1 MKYRTKN
8 PILRRPFSLFSPS
21 CSPKASKTSCKMNHF
36 TTMQGPHV
44 SPWHCFPVFVLAT
57 EERKRCPAS
66 GFHCLTSLSE
76 PTRTQL
82 QNAAPRPPKR
92 APEWT
97 FTVAGACETAKHHAT
112 EARRWYPA
120 SGSHCL
126 THRQETSC
134 KMQLRLPRQAPEW
147 TISERLQSSRT
158 LWHWR
163 AEAVPGK
170 PLPVPNVAFWTDKK
184 LAPKMQL
191 PGFQNELQNG
201 ASAGACARTI
211 TVVGA
216 CKTAKHHATE
226 ARRCLASGFHCPTS
240 LAELTRD

>member
-8 PILRRPFSLFSPS
+8 PILRRPFSSFSTFFQFLPPAAPRP
-21 CSPKASKTSCKMNHF
+21 PKQVAKNHF
-36 TTMQGPHV
+36 RTMQGPHV
-44 SPWHCFPVFVLAT
+44 SPWHCFPVFLLAT

-126 THRQETSC
+126 THRQETSS

-147 TISERLQSSRT
+147 TISERLQSSRA

-170 PLPVPNVAFWTDKK
+170 PLPMPKVAFWTDKK
-184 LAPKMQL
+184 LAPKMQP

-201 ASAGACARTI
+201 ASAGACERTI
-211 TVVGA
+211 AVVGA
-216 CKTAKHHATE
+216 CETQSTMPLKHGGAWQAASTA
-226 ARRCLASGFHCPTS
+226 
-240 LAELTRD
+240 